1 MRRECILGVLAA
13 NPKCP
18 LCRRQLAPAEVRT
31 GVTAAEADAAEAE
44 AEAAEAAAAQ
54 ADAGKGKAPVEEEE
68 EGGAAVPPAE
78 PTYVSESKLRA
89 LLKELRA
96 MRRAD
101 PTAKALVFSQV
112 GFKRGQ
118 SGQNNPPAFPNQAP
132 TNQKMHS
139 PRGRS
144 T

>member
-1 MRRECILGVLAA
+1 VLAA

-54 ADAGKGKAPVEEEE
+54 AAAGKGKAPVEEEE
-68 EGGAAVPPAE
+68 GGAPPPPAE

-112 GFKRGQ
+112 GRRRRGL
-118 SGQNNPPAFPNQAP
+118 AAC
-132 TNQKMHS
+132 
-139 PRGRS
+139 
-144 T
+144 